1 MEVTDRAMEKLE
13 ELRDQSN
20 PQPGQGVSL
29 VITENNSLGL
39 TLAHPQ
45 ETDEV
50 VERNGDPVVII
61 PENLSETLDGLVLDY
76 VNEPGQE
83 GFTLEQQEEEGGAP
97 A

>member
-1 MEVTDRAMEKLE
+1 MMEVTDRAMDKLE
-13 ELRDQSN
+13 ELRDQSE

-29 VITENNSLGL
+29 VVTDNNSLGL

-45 ETDEV
+45 DSDSV

-83 GFTLEQQEEEGGAP
+83 GFTLEQQEESASS
-97 A
+97 